1 MIEVLKSLFAIGPEI
16 SWRAQLSATASL
28 ASSAL
33 APLFV
38 VSSRILIDPI
48 GDAFRQHSRAPT
60 QSRPISAA
68 IKHTP
73 GLEPRP
79 AGSHWLQIAQ
89 RIEDRLQGA
98 RKAAEFQSAAL
109 VQVDA
114 ADFTLA
120 KIIEDLSAVMP
131 HAAEL
136 RARSLRP
143 IPVPR
148 RALAA

>member
-1 MIEVLKSLFAIGPEI
+1 MIDVLKSLFAIGPEFG
-16 SWRAQLSATASL
+16 WRAPFIAAASL

-38 VSSRILIDPI
+38 VSNRILIDPI
-48 GDAFRQHSRAPT
+48 DNASRQHLRAPT
-60 QSRPISAA
+60 QSRPIPAA
-68 IKHTP
+68 INHTP
-73 GLEPRP
+73 SREPRS

-131 HAAEL
+131 HAAAL

>member
-1 MIEVLKSLFAIGPEI
+1 MIDVLKSLFAIGPEI
-16 SWRAQLSATASL
+16 GWRTQMAASIAWSAF
-28 ASSAL
+28 

-38 VSSRILIDPI
+38 VSSRLLIDPI
-48 GDAFRQHSRAPT
+48 GDAAYQHSRAPA
-60 QSRPISAA
+60 QSRPIPAA

-73 GLEPRP
+73 SLEPRP
-79 AGSHWLQIAQ
+79 AGSHWLQIV
-89 RIEDRLQGA
+89 RSIEDRLQGV

-131 HAAEL
+131 HAADL
-136 RARSLRP
+136 RSRSLRS
-143 IPVPR
+143 VPAPL